1 MKDVIKELVDIDE
14 QAKKYNEE
22 TNKQKEALESQID
35 EEVKQIHDRYMA
47 DAKVEVE
54 AKKKQ
59 IEKENLEKF
68 QANEAKRKA
77 SAEKLQK
84 KFDENADKWVNEIVE
99 DILK

>member
-22 TNKQKEALESQID
+22 TKKQKEVLENQID

-47 DAKVEVE
+47 DAKVNAE
-54 AKKKQ
+54 AQKKQ

-77 SAEKLQK
+77 SAEKLQQ
-84 KFDENADKWVNEIVE
+84 KFDANADKWVNEIVE

>member
-59 IEKENLEKF
+59 IEKE
-68 QANEAKRKA
+68 AKRKA